1 MLSRVADNIYW
12 MNRYIERAENFAR
25 LIDVHFQLNLD
36 PSQSPGGQWRPLV
49 MITGDRDRYEQRY
62 DGFERDSVIEFLT
75 FDHEYPNSILQ
86 CVTAARQNARSIR
99 EVISSEMWEQINSF
113 YLMVRSP
120 SARRQVQDDPHGFF
134 DAVKSAAHLVRG
146 VTDAT
151 MTHGEGWHFGQVGRL
166 LERADKTSR
175 VLDVKYFLLLPSLQ
189 DVGSPL
195 DDIQWAALL
204 RSTTGLEMYRKR
216 YGRISPTHIVE
227 FLVLDR
233 EFPRAMLHCL
243 DAARWSLHAISGSP
257 IGAFRNPAEQRL
269 GQLHAELAYAR
280 TDEIVSGG
288 LHEFLD
294 NTQNRLNLVGDAI
307 FDTFFA
313 LRPISAQVSYA

>member
-1 MLSRVADNIYW
+1 MLSRVADSIYW
-12 MNRYIERAENFAR
+12 MNRYIERAENYAR

-36 PSQSPGGQWRPLV
+36 PGAPSDGQWRPLI
-49 MITGDRDRYEQRY
+49 MITGDRELYERTRASFAG
-62 DGFERDSVIEFLT
+62 DNS
-75 FDHEYPNSILQ
+75 NSILQ
-86 CVTAARQNARSIR
+86 SVTAARENARSIR

-120 SARRQVQDDPHGFF
+120 AARRQVHDDPHGFF
-134 DAVKSAAHLVRG
+134 DAVKNAAHLVRG

-151 MTHGEGWHFGQVGRL
+151 MTHGEGWHFARLGRM

-175 VLDVKYFLLLPSLQ
+175 VLDVKYFILLPSVQ

-195 DDIQWAALL
+195 DEVQWAALL
-204 RSTTGLEMYRKR
+204 RSITGLEMYRKR
-216 YGRISPTHIVE
+216 FGRIDPRRVVE

-243 DAARWSLHAISGSP
+243 EEARQSLHAISGSP
-257 IGAFRNPAEQRL
+257 LGSFRNAAEQRL
-269 GQLHAELAYAR
+269 GQLHADLAYAR
-280 TDEIVSGG
+280 TDEIISDG

-294 NTQNRLNLVGDAI
+294 NVQTRLNLVGDAV

-313 LRPISAQVSYA
+313 MRPISAQVSYV